1 MTPTAWLPRIK
12 RRGLSANDLLGQRC
26 LSCTCL
32 TCGTGHRRHAG
43 SGGARRE
50 RVLGAAVTLHASI
63 SQPARD
69 PNNAAPTITGER
81 SLVAPIRFGNRQVA
95 SPHGDSSIASRAIGV
110 MLTMS
115 WVCRVPPTWAAVCDS
130 KLVDGSVTVAQ
141 VASYPPSATRLALCE
156 RDVTRAAIDGAWWPK
171 SLDLRSELPDLL
183 AVFGFW
189 IGAVHRVVYDP
200 SVWLPAPTR
209 LIRHSEMGALSP

>member
-1 MTPTAWLPRIK
+1 
-12 RRGLSANDLLGQRC
+12 
-26 LSCTCL
+26 
-32 TCGTGHRRHAG
+32 
-43 SGGARRE
+43 
-50 RVLGAAVTLHASI
+50 
-63 SQPARD
+63 
-69 PNNAAPTITGER
+69 
-81 SLVAPIRFGNRQVA
+81 VAPIRFGNRQVA

-110 MLTMS
+110 MLTTS

-209 LIRHSEMGALSP
+209 LIRHSEMVSLNPYRLVFSDTIYLVGTHSRDAVLFVLAPSSSGEEAGRLLHEVSTSVLPMNARALRHLARECASEIATNT